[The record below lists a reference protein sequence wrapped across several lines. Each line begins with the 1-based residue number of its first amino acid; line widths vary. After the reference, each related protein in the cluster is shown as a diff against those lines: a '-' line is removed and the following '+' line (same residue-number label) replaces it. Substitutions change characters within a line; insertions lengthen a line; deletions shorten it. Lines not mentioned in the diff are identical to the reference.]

1 MNEFEEVIYAL
12 TELEQDS
19 LVPKNI
25 KTKINGMLEFIKE
38 NSDSSMKINKL
49 LAELEEI
56 SCDVNL
62 QPFIRT
68 QFWDISSMLEAIS
81 S

>member
-1 MNEFEEVIYAL
+1 MNEFEEVICAL

-38 NSDSSMKINKL
+38 SSDTSMKINKL
-49 LAELEEI
+49 LDELEEI

-68 QFWDISSMLEAIS
+68 QFWNISSMLESIS